1 MRLSEQDRAAILRAA
16 ARVAGPLTRV
26 TLFGSRVDDAQR
38 GGDIDLL
45 VELPTPVDRPAV
57 LAASLEAAI
66 VHAIGEQKIDVLLA
80 APNLQEQ
87 AIHHLARTEGVLL

>member
-1 MRLSEQDRAAILRAA
+1 MRLSEHNRAAILRAA
-16 ARVAGPLTRV
+16 DRLAGPQTRV
-26 TLFGSRVDDAQR
+26 TFFGSRVDDARR

-66 VHAIGEQKIDVLLA
+66 MHAIGEQRIDVLLA

-87 AIHHLARTEGVLL
+87 AIHRLARSEGLVQ